1 MERWAEPRADPRAK
15 PSLEMEVRAA
25 AAAAAAALYYTVWE
39 CVVVSCWSCEKIEN
53 G

>member
-25 AAAAAAALYYTVWE
+25 AAALYYTVWE

>member
-25 AAAAAAALYYTVWE
+25 AAAALYYTVWE